1 MTTAPH
7 TTASG
12 AADAT
17 SAAELALRKVLAAVQ
32 RYLPP
37 DGPSVDVTMNEIIE
51 IVDPWPL
58 DGIQAMQTRDVW
70 VAWTN
75 TDLTEG
81 RGYRYPLAVC
91 ESETTADRL
100 GQKKYV
106 MGSACPVTKE
116 VAVRVHGSGWLVP
129 GAIHPETDEDK
140 KARAILEA
148 RRAAVQKAK
157 DAGLTDE
164 EITALGARQ

>member
-1 MTTAPH
+1 MTEN

-12 AADAT
+12 AAYAT

-58 DGIQAMQTRDVW
+58 DGIPAMQTRDVW

-91 ESETTADRL
+91 ESETTAARL

-129 GAIHPETDEDK
+129 GAIHPETAEDA

-148 RRAAVQKAK
+148 RRAVVEKAK
-157 DAGLTDE
+157 AVGLTDE
-164 EITALGARQ
+164 EIAALGAHQ